1 MTATA
6 NGAPPSVPAFLHPF
20 ARPAAESSSFV
31 RIVGG
36 KGARVWDDQGN
47 TYIDAMASLW
57 YCAVGHGRPEMA
69 EAIARQ
75 AGTLGGYQCFD
86 RFTNEPAD
94 ALAERIAS
102 IAPETGS
109 RVFFTAGGSEAVD
122 TALKLVRLAHVLR
135 GDPGRSALPITLGR
149 DRRLS
154 RSMMSRQK
162 GPHAGSC
169 SDLAGGWGLAVQAEA
184 DRPGRRPDFSNAAM
198 SGCTDTDRRAA
209 RKPTTPVVGVAGGRQ

>member
-47 TYIDAMASLW
+47 TYIDSTMASLW

-75 AGTLGGYQCFD
+75 AATLGGYQCFD

-102 IAPETGS
+102 ISPVPGS

-122 TALKLVRLAHVLR
+122 TALKLARLAHVLR
-135 GDPGRSALPITLGR
+135 GDPDRTIVISRAPSYHGSAYGSTALTGLPPNRLGFGP
-149 DRRLS
+149 DVPDVVQVPKGVRLGS
-154 RSMMSRQK
+154 RPRHLRAPR
-162 GPHAGSC
+162 GP
-169 SDLAGGWGLAVQAEA
+169 GGCRV
-184 DRPGRRPDFSNAAM
+184 R
-198 SGCTDTDRRAA
+198 
-209 RKPTTPVVGVAGGRQ
+209 